1 MSERITKK
9 MFYKKVE
16 ILESIMGINLDTS
29 VWHNHFS
36 VSIKESGYQ
45 LFSEST
51 VKAAYWSTSAACST
65 LYQYQ
70 KINKGK

>member
-16 ILESIMGINLDTS
+16 ILESIMGVKLETS

-36 VSIKESGYQ
+36 VSIKDTGYQ
-45 LFSEST
+45 LFSECT
-51 VKAAYWSTSAACST
+51 VKDAYWSASAACST
-65 LYQYQ
+65 LYQY
-70 KINKGK
+70 KKLNE